1 MVTDFADTRKSK
13 PELAKEETQTQAELS
28 HGPEEAS
35 VIVISSFQKV
45 QVGSKRGLVESLS
58 LKQLEPS
65 HHGPFPSPLSGA
77 SHS

>member
-1 MVTDFADTRKSK
+1 MVIDFADTRKLK

-35 VIVISSFQKV
+35 VIVVSSFQKV

-65 HHGPFPSPLSGA
+65 HHGPFPSPLSA
-77 SHS
+77 AHS